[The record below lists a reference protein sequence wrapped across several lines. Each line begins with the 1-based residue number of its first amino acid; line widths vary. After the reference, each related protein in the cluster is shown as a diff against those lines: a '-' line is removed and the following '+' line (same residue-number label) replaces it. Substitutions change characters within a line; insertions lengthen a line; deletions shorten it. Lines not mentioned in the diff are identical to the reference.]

1 MKKRG
6 FIHIII
12 MTVVGVVILAI
23 LGFDP
28 VSVWENIVLPIIQ
41 GIWNIFLLLI
51 TFIVK
56 IVSKLMGK

>member
-1 MKKRG
+1 
-6 FIHIII
+6 